1 MTVPDPFR
9 RPLDTLQSRAVESL
23 SRRVVVRGG
32 PGSGKTRVI
41 AERLY
46 WLLGRKETPLS
57 IVCVPLS
64 KRGRGRI
71 QQHFVLNTRT
81 GRGAEILTSA
91 MLTTVGEIAADFL
104 NQIGGRLI
112 GDTGKFNAWDGAE
125 VTAEL
130 SALLGNQG
138 TESQGGIGAFASLA
152 ALYSPRDASASK
164 IMAERLLPGWD
175 EIIKSFHERLVE
187 RDALMTDDIVSLAIL
202 AMEKDKKATSDWARV
217 NCKHILLDNFEN
229 AKPLWY
235 NFLSRLLPSDG
246 SMMMA
251 VDPGQAV
258 QSWQGGEPN
267 FVEAILA
274 EWPTTQVVELQT
286 NYRGTRPLME
296 IANRLSPSPRTPNS
310 DAPRVMRRNPEPK
323 PELIRINGS
332 LDEMDEYIVD
342 QIEIAVKLGQSYR
355 DIACLS
361 RRLSTL
367 RRLEAKFEKRE
378 IPCLTYASNRSDKLY
393 GYRMDAVSLSTFHA
407 AQGEEWKTVWVVDVN
422 DGIIPGPIPESFA
435 RQMDEERRLFRV
447 SATRAKKDLFLCYTV
462 DVSEGFGPAP
472 TRFLDELEGLLEE
485 ITVHT
490 EEPEMHANWWLQEE
504 GQMPSRTSPS
514 LEREIPTTGGSGSKR
529 TRTPTG
535 RLR

>member
-1 MTVPDPFR
+1 MTVPDLFR
-9 RPLDTLQSRAVESL
+9 RPLDTLQSRAVESQ
-23 SRRVVVRGG
+23 SSRVVVRGG
-32 PGSGKTRVI
+32 PGSGKTRII
-41 AERLY
+41 AERLF
-46 WLLGRKETPLS
+46 WLLGRKETPRS

-64 KRGRGRI
+64 KRGQVRI
-71 QQHFVLNTRT
+71 QQHFALNTGTR
-81 GRGAEILTSA
+81 RGAEVLTSA

-104 NQIGGRLI
+104 NQTGVRLI
-112 GDTGKFNAWDGAE
+112 GEAGKFNAWDE
-125 VTAEL
+125 VKVTAEL
-130 SALLGNQG
+130 SALLGNQR
-138 TESQGGIGAFASLA
+138 TESQGGMGAFASLA
-152 ALYSPRDASASK
+152 ALYSPRGASASK
-164 IMAERLLPGWD
+164 IMAERLIPGWD
-175 EIIKSFHERLVE
+175 EIIKSFYERLPE
-187 RDALMTDDIVSLAIL
+187 RDAFMTDDIVALAIL
-202 AMEKDKKATSDWARV
+202 VMEKDKKATADWARE

-229 AKPLWY
+229 AKPQWY

-246 SMMMA
+246 SMVMA

-274 EWPTTQVVELQT
+274 ERPTTEVVELQT
-286 NYRGTRPLME
+286 NYRGTRALKE
-296 IANRLSPSPRTPNS
+296 IANRLSASPRTPNS
-310 DAPRVMRRNPEPK
+310 DAPRVMGSNPEPK

-342 QIEIAVKLGQSYR
+342 QIEIAVKFGQSYR

-367 RRLEAKFEKRE
+367 IRLEAKFEKRG
-378 IPCLTYASNRSDKLY
+378 IPYLIYASNRSDKFY
-393 GYRMDAVSLSTFHA
+393 GYGLDAVSLSTFHA
-407 AQGEEWKTVWVVDVN
+407 AQGEEWEMVWVVDVN

-462 DVSEGFGPAP
+462 DVSEGFGPVP

-485 ITVHT
+485 ITVRT

-504 GQMPSRTSPS
+504 G
-514 LEREIPTTGGSGSKR
+514 
-529 TRTPTG
+529 
-535 RLR
+535 